1 MPPQDVECP
10 AATSEQQRVA
20 KVAVLHKDNLSY
32 QQFVENFMQPNL
44 PVMIQGLA
52 DHWKA
57 AQDWVTSSGAIDID
71 FLAKHFGQAQVWVSD
86 TTRVNAACAPRL
98 DMTLADFADW
108 WRMHKAGQDA
118 RLLYLKDWHFANEFP
133 HYKAYDTPLYFQ
145 QDWLNEYFDMKQTL
159 KKARCSKGSM
169 TAQPASGDHCT
180 CVSVAELETTEDG
193 PSGTGSCIALYQT
206 EL

>member
-1 MPPQDVECP
+1 MGCGL
-10 AATSEQQRVA
+10 RVT
-20 KVAVLHKDNLSY
+20 
-32 QQFVENFMQPNL
+32 QPG
-44 PVMIQGLA
+44 V
-52 DHWKA
+52 
-57 AQDWVTSSGAIDID
+57 DIE
-71 FLAKHFGQAQVWVSD
+71 SD
-86 TTRVNAACAPRL
+86 GCLCRVNAACAPRL

-193 PSGTGSCIALYQT
+193 PSGTGSCIGTLATHSPACCRTL
-206 EL
+206 LLLMSS